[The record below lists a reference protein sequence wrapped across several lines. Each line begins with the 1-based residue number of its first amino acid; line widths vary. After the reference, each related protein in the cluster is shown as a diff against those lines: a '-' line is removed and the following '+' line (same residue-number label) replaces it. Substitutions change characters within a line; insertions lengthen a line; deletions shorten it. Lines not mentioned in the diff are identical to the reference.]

1 MSNVWRFYL
10 QEVPAVSPLYETGQ
24 DRGARDDAGIR
35 KLWRIVNAA
44 VELVVSRLLCI
55 METLFDLP
63 TPNPKHPAKY
73 TDALM
78 SAFIRMSHGCSKI
91 LDPFGGT
98 GKVFLLNRWHQNAEI
113 HAVEIEPEWAKI
125 HPKTT
130 LGNALE
136 LLWQDNYFD
145 CICTSPTYGNHMAD
159 QSTGITEKAGKT
171 FKYRAMLGRKLHPS
185 NSGQL
190 HWNNGYQEFHIK
202 AWQEASRVLCPS
214 GKFILNIKNHIR
226 DGVEQLVTEWHIE
239 MLLSLGYE
247 MIEHKKINTPSM
259 RFGRNGEKRIE
270 YESVILFVLKSKR
283 LLTPREP
290 DKGEGSPLPEL
301 SNPEADTAKG
311 ALS

>member
-1 MSNVWRFYL
+1 
-10 QEVPAVSPLYETGQ
+10 
-24 DRGARDDAGIR
+24 
-35 KLWRIVNAA
+35 
-44 VELVVSRLLCI
+44 
-55 METLFDLP
+55 
-63 TPNPKHPAKY
+63 
-73 TDALM
+73 M
-78 SAFIRMSHGCSKI
+78 SAFVKMSHGCNKI

-98 GKVFLLNRWHQNAEI
+98 GKVFLLNRWYPSAEI
-113 HAVEIEPEWAKI
+113 QAVEIEPEWAKI
-125 HPKTT
+125 HPQTT
-130 LGNALE
+130 LGNALDLPWKE
-136 LLWQDNYFD
+136 NYFD

-226 DGVEQLVTEWHIE
+226 EGVEQPVTEWHIE
-239 MLLSLGYE
+239 TLLSLGYE
-247 MIEHKKINTPSM
+247 LIEHKKINTPSM

-283 LLTPREP
+283 LLTTACTGLAGFSALPSESTL
-290 DKGEGSPLPEL
+290 EGFTGQVGL
-301 SNPEADTAKG
+301 SQPTANQ
-311 ALS
+311 